1 MQVLPMKRQ
10 RQPVAIVLPVNEQS
24 AQMKVISTAVS
35 NFSTIKSE
43 VPCMTLLLV
52 RVFFVVPFVVCM
64 QGERGWPD

>member
-1 MQVLPMKRQ
+1 MKRQ

-24 AQMKVISTAVS
+24 AQMKVISIAVS

-52 RVFFVVPFVVCM
+52 RVFFFVVPFVVCM